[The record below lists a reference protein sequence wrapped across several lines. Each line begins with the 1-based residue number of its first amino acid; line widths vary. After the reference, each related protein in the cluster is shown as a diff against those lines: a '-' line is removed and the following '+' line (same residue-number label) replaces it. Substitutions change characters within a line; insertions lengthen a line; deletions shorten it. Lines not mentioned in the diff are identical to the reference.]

1 MACLLAKIDKPTIDP
16 RKPYIQIGG
25 GDAFSGRHYDETYIE
40 RLVTLRRLPVNRTTA
55 FLTPALRNINHVLTP
70 GLKIEGRPREMY
82 TAAFSLLEAV
92 HLGVADAESLL
103 EEAIRVLLTI
113 RDERDALQTLLLAS
127 FRRADEML
135 PLSSEEIVKL
145 IGDHLRRRNASRL
158 PVLAV
163 AAAYKAAEDQLAER
177 AKPLRSHNAADEQ
190 TGARGDI
197 EILRLVGDRVVTAYE
212 MKDKPVM
219 LADIDIAMHKLGAI
233 DERIDNYIFIT
244 TAPID
249 EAVQAYAVGLY
260 ERLGGVEIAILDCI
274 GFIRHFLHLFH
285 RIRASFLNNYQELVL
300 AEDDSAV
307 SPSLKEAFLVLRH
320 AAEALHV
327 LQIEES
333 HE

>member
-1 MACLLAKIDKPTIDP
+1 
-16 RKPYIQIGG
+16 
-25 GDAFSGRHYDETYIE
+25 
-40 RLVTLRRLPVNRTTA
+40 
-55 FLTPALRNINHVLTP
+55 
-70 GLKIEGRPREMY
+70 
-82 TAAFSLLEAV
+82 
-92 HLGVADAESLL
+92 
-103 EEAIRVLLTI
+103 
-113 RDERDALQTLLLAS
+113 
-127 FRRADEML
+127 ML

-197 EILRLVGDRVVTAYE
+197 EIL
-212 MKDKPVM
+212 
-219 LADIDIAMHKLGAI
+219 
-233 DERIDNYIFIT
+233 
-244 TAPID
+244 
-249 EAVQAYAVGLY
+249 
-260 ERLGGVEIAILDCI
+260 
-274 GFIRHFLHLFH
+274 
-285 RIRASFLNNYQELVL
+285 

-307 SPSLKEAFLVLRH
+307 CPSLKEAFLVLRH